1 MIEDAVDT
9 IRKNFRANGCPA
21 EVEVGPQFLAEN
33 GKPPRVVFVP
43 GEEPDTFENF
53 VPMQVRA
60 GSTYA
65 VTPYENPQA
74 LATRWAG
81 AAVHIWACGIAQT
94 DAQLQNAA
102 DRAAL
107 GALINQTYSAIY
119 EAVFGSLRVS
129 SGQVETKLKLV
140 TYGLL
145 YVMRVQIAIPVLR
158 IPWVENA
165 PFGSGAAT
173 RTGNTWT
180 NLPGV
185 KPKINEVFEPS
196 GNPVTTIQP

>member
-9 IRKNFRANGCPA
+9 IRRNFRANGCPA
-21 EVEVGPQFLAEN
+21 EVEVGPQFVAQN

-43 GEEPDTFENF
+43 GEEPDTFEG
-53 VPMQVRA
+53 PLAIQPRA
-60 GSTYA
+60 GATA
-65 VTPYENPQA
+65 TQPYQNPQS

-81 AAVHIWACGIAQT
+81 AAVHIWAAGIQQT

-119 EAVFGSLRVS
+119 EAGFGSFRVS
-129 SGQVETKLKLV
+129 GGAVDTKTKLI

-145 YVMRVQIAIPVLR
+145 YVMRVSIAIPVLR

-165 PFGSGAAT
+165 PFGPQAAT

-185 KPKINEVFEPS
+185 KPKITEAFEPS
-196 GNPVTTIQP
+196 GNPKTTIEP

>member
-9 IRKNFRANGCPA
+9 VRKNFRSNGCPA
-21 EVEVGPQFLAEN
+21 QVDVGPQFIAEH
-33 GKPPRVVFVP
+33 GRPPRVVFVP
-43 GEEPDTFENF
+43 GEEPDTFEPPLA
-53 VPMQVRA
+53 VETRA
-60 GSTYA
+60 GA
-65 VTPYENPQA
+65 TPTQPYQNPQS

-81 AAVHIWACGIAQT
+81 ASVHIWAAGIEQT

-119 EAVFGSLRVS
+119 EMGFGWFRVGGGS
-129 SGQVETKLKLV
+129 VVTSPKLI

-158 IPWVENA
+158 IPWVESA
-165 PFGSGAAT
+165 PFGPQAAT

-185 KPKINEVFEPS
+185 KPKITESFDPTGVPKIIIEP
-196 GNPVTTIQP
+196 

>member
-21 EVEVGPQFLAEN
+21 EVVVGPQFIAEH
-33 GKPPRVVFVP
+33 GRPPRVVFVP
-43 GEEPDTFENF
+43 GEEPDTFE
-53 VPMQVRA
+53 PPLAIQVRA
-60 GSTYA
+60 GA
-65 VTPYENPQA
+65 TPTQPYQNPQS
-74 LATRWAG
+74 LAIRWSG
-81 AAVHIWACGIAQT
+81 AAVHIWAAGIEQT

-119 EAVFGSLRVS
+119 EAGFGSIRVS
-129 SGQVETKLKLV
+129 GGQVATSPKLI

-165 PFGSGAAT
+165 PFGPQAAT

-185 KPKINEVFEPS
+185 KPKIEESFEPT
-196 GNPVTTIQP
+196 GNPVTIIQP

>member
-9 IRKNFRANGCPA
+9 VRKNFRANGCPA
-21 EVEVGPQFLAEN
+21 EIEVGPQFVAQH
-33 GKPPRVVFVP
+33 GRPPRVVFVP

-60 GSTYA
+60 GSTPA
-65 VTPYENPQA
+65 LTPYENPQA
-74 LATRWAG
+74 LANRWSG
-81 AAVHIWACGIAQT
+81 AAVHIWAAGIQQT

-119 EAVFGSLRVS
+119 EMGFGSIRITG
-129 SGQVETKLKLV
+129 GQVATKPALIE
-140 TYGLL
+140 YGLL
-145 YVMRVQIAIPVLR
+145 YIMRVQIAIPVLR

-165 PFGSGAAT
+165 PFGPHAAT

-185 KPKINEVFEPS
+185 VPKIEESFQPTGV
-196 GNPVTTIQP
+196 PVVIIQP